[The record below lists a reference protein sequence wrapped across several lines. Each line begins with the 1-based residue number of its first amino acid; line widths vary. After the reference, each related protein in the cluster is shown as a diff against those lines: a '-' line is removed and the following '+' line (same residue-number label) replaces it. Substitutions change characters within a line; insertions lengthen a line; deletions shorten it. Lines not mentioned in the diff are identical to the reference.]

1 MEVGIW
7 DVATR
12 VLRNVG
18 LVDRSESGSLETD
31 VVEIDFK
38 NDLMMLDKVYVS
50 SCVRVER
57 IKLHLDVVD
66 KNIGIWFNKKNV
78 FII

>member
-1 MEVGIW
+1 M
-7 DVATR
+7 ATR

-66 KNIGIWFNKKNV
+66 KNIGI
-78 FII
+78 